1 MQIRA
6 IIKTIIDDAVTTDC
20 IIFTTQNMEF
30 DKLLGV
36 DRDDEMAY
44 IRAGY
49 RKMCRKWHPGKIVW
63 TLEST
68 LCMIFRVLLKK

>member
-1 MQIRA
+1 
-6 IIKTIIDDAVTTDC
+6 
-20 IIFTTQNMEF
+20 MEF

-49 RKMCRKWHPGKIVW
+49 RKMCRKWHPGKIVL

-68 LCMIFRVLLKK
+68 LCMLFRVLLKK